1 MRARVWLLCSLITLT
16 APAFVA
22 CSSDSGS
29 PTGGGGGDD
38 GTGGGGSGGGGDNG
52 GGGSGGVDAGGG
64 GGMNT
69 PDGGSDQAA
78 CAAPGAVGN
87 EQGVGEY
94 CTPGGGECD
103 DNDGAGICTVD
114 FQSDAP
120 PFCTEICFSDDD
132 CGSDS
137 VCTDNGGGPKG
148 CVPSCVVGGGA

>member
-52 GGGSGGVDAGGG
+52 GGGSGGVDAG